1 MRGVKGGTQSGLSEE
16 KEWKVWKESLCVCV
30 CVVGEENLC
39 VCVCWGEGCSPF
51 LFPCFRD
58 ASGYIVQA
66 GAALSRLAS
75 NS

>member
-39 VCVCWGEGCSPF
+39 VCVCWHTHAMHAYGGY
-51 LFPCFRD
+51 
-58 ASGYIVQA
+58 SGTPSS
-66 GAALSRLAS
+66 GPHT
-75 NS
+75 